1 LVDIDNEDVPVS
13 LPTETHPLASTA
25 DTGRAGI
32 ILAGGRSERFPT
44 IDKALAPLDGTS
56 LIHHVAAALAPVVD
70 TLVVNCRR
78 DQREAFADELADFD
92 PTFAIDAVPDR
103 GPLVGL
109 RTALAETTATYAAVA
124 PCDMPSI
131 PAAFIDYL
139 FSRATNRTGAVP
151 RVDGHVQPLPAALHV
166 RAAAAACA
174 EAREQHAD
182 RLGEFIPLLDPFVV
196 PERVVRAHV
205 DLDAFANIN
214 THDDLAAA
222 RGHGPRADQ

>member
-1 LVDIDNEDVPVS
+1 MS
-13 LPTETHPLASTA
+13 LPSETSATDVAA

-44 IDKALAPLDGTS
+44 IDKALAPLDGQP
-56 LIHHVAAALAPVVD
+56 LIRHVAENLAPAVD
-70 TLVVNCRR
+70 DLLVNCRR
-78 DQREAFADELADFD
+78 DQQEAFADALAEFE

-109 RTALAETTATYAAVA
+109 RTALAETTATYAAVV
-124 PCDMPSI
+124 PCDMPSL
-131 PAAFIDYL
+131 PAAFIEYL
-139 FSRATNRTGAVP
+139 LSRAENRTGAVP
-151 RVDGHVQPLPAALHV
+151 RVDGRVQPVPAALHV
-166 RAAAAACA
+166 RAATAACE

-182 RLGEFIPLLDPFVV
+182 RLDELLPLLDPFVV

-205 DLDAFANIN
+205 DPDAFANIN
-214 THDDLAAA
+214 THEDLAAA